1 MRTLD
6 VLAAV
11 ALLWIAL
18 VPLLWVDYQAER
30 DRQREARLRELR
42 RARLHQLVDQS
53 HEPASGLG
61 RRAG

>member
-42 RARLHQLVDQS
+42 QARLHQLVDQS

>member
-18 VPLLWVDYQAER
+18 VPLLWVDYQAEQ
-30 DRQREARLRELR
+30 DRQREARLR
-42 RARLHQLVDQS
+42 QLVDHP
-53 HEPASGLG
+53 HEPASGLV
-61 RRAG
+61 RRPG

>member
-30 DRQREARLRELR
+30 DRRQEARLRELR
-42 RARLHQLVDQS
+42 RTRLRQLVDQP
-53 HEPASGLG
+53 HEPASGPV